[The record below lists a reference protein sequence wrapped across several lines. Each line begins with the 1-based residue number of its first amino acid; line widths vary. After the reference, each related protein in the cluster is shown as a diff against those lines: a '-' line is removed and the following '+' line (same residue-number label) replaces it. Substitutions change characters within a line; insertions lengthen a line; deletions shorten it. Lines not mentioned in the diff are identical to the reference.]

1 MKKITVYMSC
11 LSVLALCGACTEQT
25 DDIPTSEPAP
35 LNIQARTSDTPD
47 GTTWESFPENTK
59 IIVYNAA
66 SNLKD
71 VPAAEKGIYFYK
83 KQTDNSLKWI
93 NEPSKDYVGL
103 WPDAIQYD
111 SDNGKHF
118 FTATS
123 GNEDGNVSL
132 DQSKGYTDDDF
143 LVARSTISEQRTE
156 SYWKKNGITLY
167 FRHVLSKIRVN
178 VYLPIGNEDGYFAA
192 ANQINKVT
200 MLLVRPR
207 EQYIVTYNN
216 SLEDKQIATVNTK
229 EDKASK
235 NLVMYP
241 VGNQADKVPGTT
253 TETEQGTEAERYTF
267 EAIIPH
273 GQYYPQDEPCLDI
286 TVKYNSDNYSFTYAP
301 PGNTIMEFAQEKVTI
316 VNLTLLHTRPTNKVF
331 LNSVK
336 LQNWITD
343 EADMDLI
350 PDDTNKP

>member
-1 MKKITVYMSC
+1 
-11 LSVLALCGACTEQT
+11 
-25 DDIPTSEPAP
+25 
-35 LNIQARTSDTPD
+35 
-47 GTTWESFPENTK
+47 
-59 IIVYNAA
+59 
-66 SNLKD
+66 
-71 VPAAEKGIYFYK
+71 
-83 KQTDNSLKWI
+83 
-93 NEPSKDYVGL
+93 
-103 WPDAIQYD
+103 
-111 SDNGKHF
+111 
-118 FTATS
+118 
-123 GNEDGNVSL
+123 
-132 DQSKGYTDDDF
+132 
-143 LVARSTISEQRTE
+143 
-156 SYWKKNGITLY
+156 
-167 FRHVLSKIRVN
+167 
-178 VYLPIGNEDGYFAA
+178 
-192 ANQINKVT
+192 
-200 MLLVRPR
+200 
-207 EQYIVTYNN
+207 
-216 SLEDKQIATVNTK
+216 
-229 EDKASK
+229 
-235 NLVMYP
+235 MYP